1 MARAVVAPDNPLT
14 ARVFVNRLW
23 LHHFGAGLVRTPS
36 DFGLRS
42 EPPSH
47 PELLDYL
54 ASRFVQEGWSI
65 KQMQRWMVASAA
77 YRQGSGFGVQG
88 SGAAGQK
95 DADNRLLSRT
105 NRRRLDFESMRDAIL
120 SVAGELDGT
129 VGGPPAN
136 LLDGGFHRRRSL
148 YAFLDRQDLPGLLS
162 TFDFPSPN
170 SSSPQRDTTTVPP
183 QALYWMN
190 GPFVSQAT
198 GRLLARP
205 GIAAADPPT
214 KIMRLYET
222 IFARHPTDEE
232 KRLAAAFLGSQPTAE
247 SWQQL
252 AQALLMTN
260 EFVFVD

>member
-1 MARAVVAPDNPLT
+1 
-14 ARVFVNRLW
+14 
-23 LHHFGAGLVRTPS
+23 LVRTPS

-54 ASRFVQEGWSI
+54 ASRFINDGWSV
-65 KQMQRWMVASAA
+65 KRMQRWMVASAT
-77 YRQGSGFGVQG
+77 YRQGSGGGLQG
-88 SGAAGQK
+88 SEAAGQK
-95 DADNRLLSRT
+95 DLENRLLSRM
-105 NRRRLDFESMRDAIL
+105 NRQRLDFESMRDAIL
-120 SVAGELDGT
+120 CVAGELDAT
-129 VGGPPAN
+129 LGGPPVN

-170 SSSPQRDTTTVPP
+170 ASSPQRDTTTVPP

-190 GPFVSQAT
+190 GPFVTTAT
-198 GRLLARP
+198 MRLLDRP
-205 GIAAADPPT
+205 EIAAAADPPARLA
-214 KIMRLYET
+214 RLYEA
-222 IFARHPTDEE
+222 IFARLPTDDE
-232 KRLAAAFLGSQPTAE
+232 KQLAAVFLGDSPTAE
-247 SWQQL
+247 SWQQF